1 MLPLIVSVLLAQS
14 AFSSNTVP
22 EDWWVAPG
30 WTISSLV
37 TIDPAE
43 YAAPI
48 LCDAYYADAFIVT
61 SNNEEVWRVVIV
73 GGDKVVVLQEDWP
86 SPREYILPAPTRR
99 VASSPNGRFIAV
111 QSIREGT
118 VPSIVSQY
126 DYSGDTAVLIDID
139 NWTAETFDPAPGGAS
154 AGLLVSG
161 SGRVIGVTDSNQD
174 QLPGFNVYDRENLSA
189 APEFVEVKHSFR
201 YFSFASEKDIFVAGL
216 PGYGFPAMGAFD
228 WDGNLL
234 WVFRIEEG
242 DFPTVIRITPD
253 GNTVFLSTRNRCFYK
268 LDGRTGGILDSAEY
282 SWPSNSM
289 VTAIS
294 NGSFSYACADTDNNN
309 TSFFTLGSIASS
321 FDERRA
327 FSNSELTTSGLEA
340 MSIAMD
346 DLYYWILGV
355 SDDNWLIGVFYDSA
369 VVSRAIVVLSPAMT
383 HLLLVP
389 VSDSYGITHSFN
401 RSLDYLGPNNW
412 VLPRSDGS
420 VLAFF
425 TESYDLHIVELRRG
439 EME

>member
-1 MLPLIVSVLLAQS
+1 MLALIVSVLLAQS
-14 AFSSNTVP
+14 SLSSNTVP

-48 LCDAYYADAFIVT
+48 LHDAYYADAFIV
-61 SNNEEVWRVVIV
+61 SSGDKEVWRVVIV
-73 GGDKVVVLQEDWP
+73 GDDKVVVLQEDWT
-86 SPREYILPAPTRR
+86 SPREYILPSLTRR
-99 VASSPNGRFIAV
+99 VATSTNGRFIAV
-111 QSIREGT
+111 QSLREGAERT
-118 VPSIVSQY
+118 VAS
-126 DYSGDTAVLIDID
+126 DYIYHGDTAVLIDID

-201 YFSFASEKDIFVAGL
+201 YFSFAKEKDVFVAGL

-242 DFPTVIRITPD
+242 DFPVDVQITPD
-253 GNTVFLSTRNRCFYK
+253 GNTVFCLTRNGSIYK

-282 SWPSNSM
+282 AWPSNSM
-289 VTAIS
+289 VTAVS
-294 NGSFSYACADTDNNN
+294 NGSCSYASVVTDTNL
-309 TSFFTLGSIASS
+309 THFFTLGSVASS
-321 FDERRA
+321 LIGRRLYSPNEL
-327 FSNSELTTSGLEA
+327 FKEGLNGMGIGISNFYFWVRG
-340 MSIAMD
+340 I
-346 DLYYWILGV
+346 
-355 SDDNWLIGVFYDSA
+355 SDDYWTIGAVSERAESKAIA
-369 VVSRAIVVLSPAMT
+369 VVSPAMIP
-383 HLLLVP
+383 LLLVP
-389 VSDSYGITHSFN
+389 VSDSYGITHSRN

-412 VLPRSDGS
+412 VLPRPDGS
-420 VLAFF
+420 ALAFF
-425 TESYDLHIVELRRG
+425 VESYKLYIVELRRG

>member
-1 MLPLIVSVLLAQS
+1 MLPLIVSALLAQS
-14 AFSSNTVP
+14 SLSSNTVP
-22 EDWWVAPG
+22 DDWWVAPG

-48 LCDAYYADAFIVT
+48 LYDAYYADAFIVT
-61 SNNEEVWRVVIV
+61 SGDEEVWRVVIV
-73 GGDKVVVLQEDWP
+73 GDDKVVALQEDWP
-86 SPREYILPAPTRR
+86 SPREYILPSLTRR
-99 VASSPNGRFIAV
+99 VASSPNGCFIAV
-111 QSIREGT
+111 QSLKEGAERT
-118 VPSIVSQY
+118 VAS
-126 DYSGDTAVLIDID
+126 DYIYHGDTAVLIDID

-174 QLPGFNVYDRENLSA
+174 QLPGFNVYDRKNLSA
-189 APEFVEVKHSFR
+189 APEFVEVEHSFR
-201 YFSFASEKDIFVAGL
+201 YFDVASEKDIFVAGL

-253 GNTVFLSTRNRCFYK
+253 GNTVFLSTRNRSIYK

-294 NGSFSYACADTDNNN
+294 NGSSSYACADTDNNN

-327 FSNSELTTSGLEA
+327 FSNSELTTSWLEA

-355 SDDNWLIGVFYDSA
+355 SDDNWLIGSFSERAESKAIA
-369 VVSRAIVVLSPAMT
+369 VVSPAMT
-383 HLLLVP
+383 P
-389 VSDSYGITHSFN
+389 VLSIPVVGREGRTHGFN
-401 RSLDYLGPNNW
+401 HSLTYHSPNNW

-420 VLAFF
+420 ALAFF
-425 TESYDLHIVELRRG
+425 TESYKLNIVELRREG
-439 EME
+439 ME